1 MNAER
6 QADGIMMAAWM
17 SRHIGEEF
25 DGVVS
30 SVTSWGLYVALPN
43 GAEGLVHISQLD
55 DYFEYDGER
64 GRLIGTATGVTF
76 RLGDR
81 VRVRA
86 TQANIPL
93 GDINFDLLPP
103 AEEEVIESE

>member
-1 MNAER
+1 MT
-6 QADGIMMAAWM
+6 AAWM
-17 SRHIGEEF
+17 SRHLGEEF

-30 SVTSWGLYVALPN
+30 SVTSWGFYATLPN

-55 DYFEYDGER
+55 DFYEYDADR
-64 GRLIGTATGVTF
+64 GRLIGTATGITF

-86 TQANIPL
+86 ARVNIPL
-93 GDINFDLLPP
+93 GEINFDLLPP
-103 AEEEVIESE
+103 MEEE